1 MRVSWSLHHAVTF
14 GKAFVHR
21 LVRDDIGAYAA
32 ALSYSLLFAIFP
44 LGLVLAAVLPALP
57 LHLPTAESIPTGIV
71 SPEVRDLFVRV
82 IRASVARPTLA
93 YLGALGYLYGM
104 SSAFRRLIDAFNHA
118 YEYVPKLRRPAY
130 KTLIL
135 SVVLA
140 LTLGLLLIAAIV
152 LATGGAHLCYL
163 LLSAIA
169 GRPVATSVSS
179 VVRWLLVIGLAVILL
194 AVLYWIAPD
203 RPHRFR
209 WISLGAVVAVVLWLF
224 ISAAFSIYL
233 THFNSYNLLYGSV
246 GAFILLLLY
255 VYIFSYAVLLGA
267 ELDAMLETDPR

>member
-1 MRVSWSLHHAVTF
+1 MRVSWSLRRGVAF

-44 LGLVLAAVLPALP
+44 LGLVLAAILPALP
-57 LHLPTAESIPTGIV
+57 LHLPTAKTLPSGIV
-71 SPEVRDLFVRV
+71 SPEVSELFARV

-118 YEYVPKLRRPAY
+118 YEYVPALRRSAFR
-130 KTLIL
+130 TLIL
-135 SVVLA
+135 SVTLA
-140 LTLGLLLIAAIV
+140 LSVGLLLIAAIV

-163 LLSAIA
+163 LLSAMV

-179 VVRWLLVIGLAVILL
+179 VVRWLLVIGLAVVLL

-203 RPHRFR
+203 RPRRFR
-209 WISLGAVVAVVLWLF
+209 WMSLGAVVAVVLWLC
-224 ISAAFSIYL
+224 SSVAFSIYL
-233 THFNSYNLLYGSV
+233 SHFNSYNLLYGSV

-255 VYIFSYAVLLGA
+255 VYIFSYTVLLGA
-267 ELDAMLETDPR
+267 ELDAMLETDRR